1 MTPSALNP
9 LTMGRL
15 ALIRLLYLQGL
26 EQSRLPQPVV
36 YSSVLTFHDTVE
48 LFLGLTADRLSAN
61 LPANLPFMKYWDELH
76 PSKLGNRGVD
86 LSGRGGM
93 DRLN

>member
-1 MTPSALNP
+1 MTPPALDP

-48 LFLGLTADRLSAN
+48 LFLGLTADRLRSVLRASTS
-61 LPANLPFMKYWDELH
+61 
-76 PSKLGNRGVD
+76 PSGAP
-86 LSGRGGM
+86 
-93 DRLN
+93 